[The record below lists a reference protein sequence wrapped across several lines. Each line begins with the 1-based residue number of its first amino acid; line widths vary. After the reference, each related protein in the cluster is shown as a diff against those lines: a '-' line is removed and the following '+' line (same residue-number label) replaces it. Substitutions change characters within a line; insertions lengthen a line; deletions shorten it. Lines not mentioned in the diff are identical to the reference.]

1 MEVVWNSLIGTA
13 LSFVEDSAPPQ
24 LPEGPSFSG
33 YEVIEQALDG
43 LLQLEFPVAAA
54 RQKTI
59 PFESANKKR

>member
-1 MEVVWNSLIGTA
+1 MEVVWNFLIGKA

-24 LPEGPSFSG
+24 LLEGPSFSG

-43 LLQLEFPVAAA
+43 LLQWEFPVAAA

-59 PFESANKKR
+59 PFESAN